1 MGTFSDRTAARQR
14 AVQGLQMSNQRAQR
28 DCIDGVLLID
38 KARGLSSN
46 DALMGA
52 RRLLNARKAGHG
64 GTLDPMASGLLPV
77 AFGEATKFVGDAL
90 EADKAYLA
98 TLTLGVVTDSADAE
112 GAVIRRP
119 VPEVDEPA
127 FRALALSF
135 VGEIDQVPP
144 MHSALK
150 RDGRP
155 LYEYARAGLSVER
168 APRRV
173 TVHSLDVL
181 AFEAVPDVNAGEP
194 GSLRALIRVAC
205 SKGTYVRTLAQ
216 DIGER
221 LGVAPIRSALR
232 RERVGALRVENA
244 VTLDR
249 LEAMSSAERIS
260 SLAPVDFLL
269 ASLQKTELDDAY
281 ARRFLH
287 GQRLRIAP
295 AGGRPGAGAR
305 DERVRVYCR
314 GELLGVAT
322 VEDGVLVPSRL
333 VVNASQIDSNI
344 ESSSGTGYRQ

>member
-1 MGTFSDRTAARQR
+1 MN
-14 AVQGLQMSNQRAQR
+14 NQRVQR

-38 KARGLSSN
+38 KPVGLSSN
-46 DALMGA
+46 DALMRA

-90 EADKAYLA
+90 GADKAYLA
-98 TLTLGVVTDSADAE
+98 TLTLGLVTDSADAE
-112 GAVIRRP
+112 GEIIRRAAP
-119 VPEVDEPA
+119 RVDEQA
-127 FRALALSF
+127 FRQAAGAF

-168 APRRV
+168 EARRV
-173 TVHSLDVL
+173 TVHSLEVL
-181 AFEAVPDVNAGEP
+181 AFEPVPDTTPGEP
-194 GSLRALIRVAC
+194 GSLRASVRVAC
-205 SKGTYVRTLAQ
+205 SKGTYIRTLAQ

-221 LGVAPIRSALR
+221 LGCGAFLSALR
-232 RERVGALRVENA
+232 REQVGALRVENA
-244 VTLDR
+244 VSLER
-249 LEAMSSAERIS
+249 LEEMSAGQRLA

-269 ASLQKTELDDAY
+269 AGLQRAELDDTY

-295 AGGRPGAGAR
+295 AGARAR
-305 DERVRVYCR
+305 DAARHERVRVYCR
-314 GELLGVAT
+314 GELLGVAI

-333 VVNASQIDSNI
+333 VGTATNNNGNII
-344 ESSSGTGYRQ
+344 ESSSGTGYPQ

>member
-1 MGTFSDRTAARQR
+1 
-14 AVQGLQMSNQRAQR
+14 MSNQRSQR

-38 KARGLSSN
+38 KPVGLSSN
-46 DALMGA
+46 DALMRA

-90 EADKAYLA
+90 GADKAYLA
-98 TLTLGVVTDSADAE
+98 ELTLGLVTDTADAE
-112 GAVIRRP
+112 GEVIRSASP
-119 VPEVDEPA
+119 GIDEQA
-127 FRALALSF
+127 FRAVAGSF
-135 VGEIDQVPP
+135 VGEIEQVPP

-173 TVHSLDVL
+173 TVHSLELL
-181 AFEAVPDVNAGEP
+181 AFEAVPGLDAGEP
-194 GSLRALIRVAC
+194 GSLRARIRVAC
-205 SKGTYVRTLAQ
+205 SKGTYIRTLAQ

-221 LGVAPIRSALR
+221 LGCGAYLSALR
-232 RERVGALRVENA
+232 RERVGALRVESA
-244 VTLDR
+244 VSLEQ
-249 LEAMSSAERIS
+249 LEAMTAEQRLS

-269 ASLQKTELDDAY
+269 AGLQKAELDDAY

-295 AGGRPGAGAR
+295 AGTRVRDAAR
-305 DERVRVYCR
+305 NERVRVYCR

-322 VEDGVLVPSRL
+322 VEDGVLVPARL
-333 VVNASQIDSNI
+333 VGTAANNSTMI
-344 ESSSGTGYRQ
+344 ESSSGTGYPQ